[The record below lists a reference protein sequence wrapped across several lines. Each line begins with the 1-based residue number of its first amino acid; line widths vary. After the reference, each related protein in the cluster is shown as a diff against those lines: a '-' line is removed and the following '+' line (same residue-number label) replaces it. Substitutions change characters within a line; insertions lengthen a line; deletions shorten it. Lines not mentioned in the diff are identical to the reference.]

1 MADITDNLTGDP
13 LATSDPTTTGS
24 TDPVA
29 PIAISLD
36 QADADY
42 APGETVG
49 ITTSNVSDGA
59 TFTFEVAHL
68 SAGAD
73 GVLGTADDVLA
84 YDLTGTG
91 TPWTVTDGGAG
102 DLDGV
107 VNGSIQTS
115 WYVNG
120 DAANQ
125 AFMLTASDTTSDASA
140 TVTFTDAPKPPP
152 PPTPPPTTFAYAD
165 THIDITAD
173 NTIVNAAGAVF
184 SSRDTTIFSNLV
196 SGSSGTGNWS
206 VFSQI
211 QSAGNAGAEQGYNS
225 ADGVLDEKTSSQHNM
240 VIALNSLVKVDA
252 DGTVDPNGAYY
263 AFRLD
268 MHQTGANPFLSLDQL
283 KIYQSA
289 DGNLGAGSFAAGP
302 STVGTDPNFHF
313 TSGNTTLAYNMNAG
327 GANSVLMDA
336 EYDSGS
342 GGGGDVIVLVPTA
355 NFNPANGNFLYFY
368 TAMGFQGGGWSDSG
382 TFEEWS
388 ALTQPATFSISGT
401 KYTDVKGDDT
411 TTHNADDTPLANI
424 TINLYASGAPN
435 TVIASTVTA
444 VDGSYSFNNLGVLPN
459 NQNYIVKEVLPSGDT
474 QTLGNNGYIISST
487 IGTNSTGNDFANF
500 VNFSISGTKY
510 TDVKGDD
517 TTTHNADDTPLAN
530 ITINLYASNDLVNP
544 IAQTTTAADGSYHF
558 DNLGPLSG
566 GQTYVVQEVLPSG
579 DVETL
584 GKDGYIVAATSGNTT
599 TGEDF
604 ANFVKFSISGTKY
617 TDVKGDDTT
626 THNADDMPLANI
638 TINLYASNDL
648 VNPIAQTTT
657 AADGSYHFDNLGPLS
672 GGQTYV
678 VQEVLPSGDVETL
691 GKDGYIVAATSGNTT
706 TGEDFAN
713 FVKFSIS
720 GTKYT
725 DVKGDDTTTHNA

>member
-24 TDPVA
+24 ADPVA
-29 PIAISLD
+29 QPAILLD

-49 ITTSNVSDGA
+49 ITTTNVSDGG

-73 GVLGTADDVLA
+73 GVLGTADDVLT

-125 AFMLTASDTTSDASA
+125 AFVLTATDDLGNTATT
-140 TVTFTDAPKPPP
+140 VFTDAPPPQ
-152 PPTPPPTTFAYAD
+152 TPPTTFAYVD

-173 NTIVNAAGAVF
+173 NTIMDAAGARF

-206 VFSQI
+206 VFAQI
-211 QSAGNAGAEQGYNS
+211 QNAGAEQGFNS
-225 ADGVLDEKTSSQHNM
+225 PDGVLDEKTSSQHNM
-240 VIALNSLVKVDA
+240 VIALNSLIKVDA
-252 DGTVDPNGAYY
+252 DGTVNPNGAYY

-289 DGNLGAGSFAAGP
+289 NGSLGAGSFAAGP
-302 STVGTDPNFHF
+302 DTAGTDPNFHF

-327 GANSVLMDA
+327 GTYSVLMDA

-368 TAMGFQGGGWSDSG
+368 TAMGFQGGDWSGTG

-388 ALTQPATFSISGT
+388 ALSNPAPFSISGT
-401 KYTDVKGDDT
+401 KYEDLTGDGKTADDVAWTHGPVTIFIDDDNSGDFSAGDRT
-411 TTHNADDTPLANI
+411 TTTD
-424 TINLYASGAPN
+424 ASG
-435 TVIASTVTA
+435 
-444 VDGSYSFNNLGVLPN
+444 
-459 NQNYIVKEVLPSGDT
+459 
-474 QTLGNNGYIISST
+474 
-487 IGTNSTGNDFANF
+487 
-500 VNFSISGTKY
+500 
-510 TDVKGDD
+510 
-517 TTTHNADDTPLAN
+517 
-530 ITINLYASNDLVNP
+530 
-544 IAQTTTAADGSYHF
+544 
-558 DNLGPLSG
+558 
-566 GQTYVVQEVLPSG
+566 
-579 DVETL
+579 
-584 GKDGYIVAATSGNTT
+584 
-599 TGEDF
+599 
-604 ANFVKFSISGTKY
+604 
-617 TDVKGDDTT
+617 
-626 THNADDMPLANI
+626 
-638 TINLYASNDL
+638 
-648 VNPIAQTTT
+648 
-657 AADGSYHFDNLGPLS
+657 
-672 GGQTYV
+672 
-678 VQEVLPSGDVETL
+678 
-691 GKDGYIVAATSGNTT
+691 
-706 TGEDFAN
+706 
-713 FVKFSIS
+713 
-720 GTKYT
+720 
-725 DVKGDDTTTHNA
+725 